1 MWLKKIWA
9 IDLNKKYFQGNA
21 VQRDFLWRS
30 SSQKT
35 STLKSFILNCGVNL
49 TPDEIFEPSI
59 EISNDLTMDSDAY
72 LKLLDRISSFRDA
85 MSFHWDMNASMV
97 LRFSPV
103 LCNHIWYSYKITFRG
118 NETIINNKE
127 VLKEQFSSKSSL
139 IYNLMMFSINP

>member
-1 MWLKKIWA
+1 MRLKKIWA

-21 VQRDFLWRS
+21 VQRDFPWRN

-35 STLKSFILNCGVNL
+35 STLKSFILICGVNL

-72 LKLLDRISSFRDA
+72 LKLLDGISSFRDA
-85 MSFHWDMNASMV
+85 MSFS
-97 LRFSPV
+97 LRYECFNGAPV
-103 LCNHIWYSYKITFRG
+103 LCKHIWYSYKMTFRG